1 MGKKPN
7 LLLIE
12 AYEYFTYGHL
22 EELKLNQ
29 MLKVIVSRYIS
40 DTRSNTA
47 FK

>member
-7 LLLIE
+7 LPLVE
-12 AYEYFTYGHL
+12 AYEYFTYGNL

-29 MLKVIVSRYIS
+29 MLKVIVSRYTS
-40 DTRSNTA
+40 DSRSDIA